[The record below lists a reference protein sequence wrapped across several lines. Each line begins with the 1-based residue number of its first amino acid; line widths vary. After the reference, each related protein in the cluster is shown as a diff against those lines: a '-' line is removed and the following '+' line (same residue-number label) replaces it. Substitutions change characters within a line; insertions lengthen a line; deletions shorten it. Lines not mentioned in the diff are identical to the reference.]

1 MNGEYLTVKIYPT
14 IGPVFYVDVPESVE
28 DIDLFLDDHIKN
40 VEFWEVDE

>member
-1 MNGEYLTVKIYPT
+1 MNGEYITVKIYPI

-40 VEFWEVDE
+40 VEFWEVAE